1 MASWKL
7 KEKSS
12 GELTLVI
19 EGEKWEKAV
28 KKAFQKLAA
37 KVTLPGFRKGQ
48 APKALLEKKIS
59 EQERYFEAIQENA
72 NAWLKEALDAEK
84 LEPISQPKLD
94 IKQMDALKA
103 ELVFLFAIKP
113 EAKVTNY
120 EGLEYPLE
128 KFSVTKKEIKEELD
142 HMREKY
148 AEMEIK
154 EEAAVEGDIVNI
166 DYEGFKDDKAFDG
179 GKANGYD
186 LTLGSHAF
194 IPGFEEQLIGLKAGD
209 EKEVKLSF
217 PKDYHVADLA
227 GAPVV
232 FKVKVNQVK
241 VKKLPE
247 VNDDFAQD
255 VNAPGVENVEQLNK
269 MIEDRLLTSKK
280 NRAEEKAEAALMDA
294 LLKNTEVDLPD
305 VMVDDEV
312 QNQVNQLAAQIK
324 QYGMEL
330 NAYLKMMGQTLES
343 IKDSYR
349 LNAVKTVTMRLALEA
364 VAKKANI
371 NPSDEDIEKEY
382 SDIAKQYSISVEQ
395 VKKAIS
401 KELLIK
407 DVANKLAYDLIK
419 EKAIKVT
426 PKSKEKSSK
435 SKTEKG
441 SKTKEEKSGN

>member
-1 MASWKL
+1 MASWNL

-72 NAWLKEALDAEK
+72 NTWLKEALDAEK

-128 KFSVTKKEIKEELD
+128 KSSVTKKEIKEE
-142 HMREKY
+142 
-148 AEMEIK
+148 
-154 EEAAVEGDIVNI
+154 AAAEGDIVNI

-179 GKANGYD
+179 GKANSYD

-435 SKTEKG
+435 SKTEKS

>member
-1 MASWKL
+1 MASWNL

-19 EGEKWEKAV
+19 DGEKWEKAV

-72 NAWLKEALDAEK
+72 NTWLKEALDAEK

-128 KFSVTKKEIKEELD
+128 KSSVTKKEIKEELD

-154 EEAAVEGDIVNI
+154 EEAAAEGDIVNI

-179 GKANGYD
+179 GKANSYD
-186 LTLGSHAF
+186 LILGSHAF

-435 SKTEKG
+435 SKTEKS

>member
-1 MASWKL
+1 MASWNL

-19 EGEKWEKAV
+19 DGEKWEKAV

-72 NAWLKEALDAEK
+72 NTWLKEALDAEK

-128 KFSVTKKEIKEELD
+128 KSSVTKKEIKEELD

-179 GKANGYD
+179 GKANSYD

-435 SKTEKG
+435 SKTEKS